1 MSDPFGLK
9 IGLEGEKEF
18 KKSIAEINQQF
29 KVLGSEMKLVT
40 AQFDKN
46 DNSVEALT
54 ARQGALTKEIDA
66 QKSKIETLRAALA
79 NAQESFGENDRR
91 TQAWQIQLN
100 NAEAALISMQKELD
114 DNTAA
119 LDRAEKGMDDAGD
132 SADEM
137 ADDVED
143 AADESDEAKSSFEGL
158 GSVCKATA
166 AAMAAAFA
174 AVSAAAIAGAKA
186 LVEMTTAGAAY
197 ADTVLTESTVTGIA
211 TDKLQEYMYAAELVD
226 VSTDTLTKSMAKQI
240 KSMKAVQDG
249 TKLSVEA
256 YEKLGVQVTNTDGSL
271 RDSDTVYW
279 EVIDALG
286 KVENETERNALA
298 MQILGKSAQELNPLI
313 EAGAER
319 MTELG
324 QQAHA
329 AGYVVSDEML
339 SAYGAL
345 DDQLQYLNVGATA
358 AKNALGTVLLPVL
371 TDLATEGNALLGEF
385 TNGILDANGDISKM
399 SEVIGELLPKVLD
412 MFMDFLPEL
421 MEIAGEIVGS
431 LATAIV
437 ENLPT
442 IIDTASQIIFTLL
455 TGLIEALP
463 QIAEGALQLVLAL
476 VNGILANLPML
487 LNAALQAVVTLA
499 TGIANALPTLIPT
512 IVQVVVQIVQTLIEN
527 LPMILDAALQLITGL
542 AQGVLDALPV
552 LIAALP
558 EIIMGIIN
566 FLLDAIPQIIET
578 GIQLITSLVAA
589 LPEIITAIVA
599 AIPQI
604 IEGIIS
610 AVLGAIPQIIQAG
623 IDLLISLI
631 QALPQIITTIVG
643 ALPDIITGII
653 NAILNN
659 IPLIIQAGMQLLT
672 SLITNLPTIII
683 EIVKAIPQ
691 IIVGIVEA
699 LGKGVS
705 QMAEVGVNLVK
716 GLWQG
721 IQSLASWL
729 WDKVSGWISSIWDG
743 ICDFFGIASPSKEM
757 GWIGE
762 MLVDGLAGSIK
773 DNGKDAVKAAEGMSA
788 DITDVMHG
796 LAEDME
802 TALPTD
808 FNVDG
813 NVHSTVTGG
822 LGDTA
827 KAGGFQL
834 VLNIATFNNYT
845 TDDIHQLT
853 NEIMVTAGQFAKRKG
868 VVFA

>member
-412 MFMDFLPEL
+412 MLMDFLPEL

-589 LPEIITAIVA
+589 LPEIITAIVE

-643 ALPDIITGII
+643 AIPDIITGII
-653 NAILNN
+653 NAVLNN
-659 IPLIIQAGMQLLT
+659 IPLIIQAGIQLLT

-757 GWIGE
+757 GWVGE

-827 KAGGFQL
+827 KTGGFQL

>member
-589 LPEIITAIVA
+589 LPEIITAIVE

-643 ALPDIITGII
+643 AIPDIITGII
-653 NAILNN
+653 NAVLNN
-659 IPLIIQAGMQLLT
+659 IPLIIQAGIQLLT

-827 KAGGFQL
+827 NAGGFQL
-834 VLNIATFNNYT
+834 VLNIATFNNDT

>member
-174 AVSAAAIAGAKA
+174 AVSAAAISGAKA

-226 VSTDTLTKSMAKQI
+226 VSTDTLTKSMAKQT

-271 RDSDTVYW
+271 RVSDTVYW

-589 LPEIITAIVA
+589 LPEIITAIVE

-643 ALPDIITGII
+643 AIPDIITGII
-653 NAILNN
+653 NAVLNN
-659 IPLIIQAGMQLLT
+659 IPLIIQAGIQLLT

>member
-345 DDQLQYLNVGATA
+345 DDQLQYLKVGATA

-589 LPEIITAIVA
+589 LPEIITAIVE

-643 ALPDIITGII
+643 AIPDIITGII
-653 NAILNN
+653 NAVLNN
-659 IPLIIQAGMQLLT
+659 IPLIIQAGIQLLT

-827 KAGGFQL
+827 KTGGFQL

>member
-1 MSDPFGLK
+1 MADPFGLK

-18 KKSIAEINQQF
+18 KKSIAEINQEF

-46 DNSVEALT
+46 DNSIEALT
-54 ARQGALTKEIDA
+54 ARQSVLTKEVDA
-66 QKSKIETLRAALA
+66 QRQKVETLRAAMQ
-79 NAQESFGENDRR
+79 NAAESFGENDRR

-100 NAEAALISMQKELD
+100 NAEAALIGMEKELD

-119 LDRAEKGMDDAGD
+119 LNRAEKGMDDAGD
-132 SADEM
+132 SADDM

-143 AADESDEAKSSFEGL
+143 AAEESEDAKGSFEGL

-166 AAMAAAFA
+166 AAMTAAFA

-186 LVEMTTAGAAY
+186 LVEMSTAGAAY

-226 VSTDTLTKSMAKQI
+226 VSTETLTKSMAKNI
-240 KSMKAVQDG
+240 KSMQSAADG
-249 TKLSVEA
+249 SAAYAEA
-256 YEKLGVQVTNTDGSL
+256 YDKLGISVTDANGNL
-271 RDSDTVYW
+271 RDSEEVYW
-279 EVIDALG
+279 EIIDSLG
-286 KVENETERNALA
+286 KIENETERDAVA

-313 EAGAER
+313 EQGAAR
-319 MTELG
+319 MAELG
-324 QQAHA
+324 EQAHA
-329 AGYVVSDEML
+329 AGYVVSDDML
-339 SAYGAL
+339 NAYGAL

-399 SEVIGELLPKVLD
+399 SDVIGEMLPKVLD
-412 MFMDFLPEL
+412 MFMEFLPEL

-437 ENLPT
+437 DNLPT
-442 IIDTASQIIFTLL
+442 IIDTAAQIVFSLL
-455 TGLIEALP
+455 QGLIAALP
-463 QIAEGALQLVLAL
+463 QIVEGALQLVLAL

-512 IVQVVVQIVQTLIEN
+512 IIEVVIQIVQTLIDN
-527 LPMILDAALQLITGL
+527 LPMILDAALQLIMGL
-542 AQGVLDALPV
+542 TQGILDALPV

-558 EIIMGIIN
+558 EIILGIIT

-589 LPEIITAIVA
+589 LPEIITAIVE

-610 AVLGAIPQIIQAG
+610 AVLSAIPQIIQAG
-623 IDLLISLI
+623 IDLLISLVK
-631 QALPQIITTIVG
+631 ALPQIIVTIVN
-643 ALPDIITGII
+643 AIPDIISGII
-653 NAILNN
+653 NAVLNN
-659 IPLIIQAGMQLLT
+659 IPLIIQAGIQLLT

-691 IIVGIVEA
+691 IITGIVSA

-705 QMAEVGVNLVK
+705 QMADVGVNLVK

-757 GWIGE
+757 GWIGQ
-762 MLVDGLAGSIK
+762 MLVDGLAGSIN
-773 DNGKDAVKAAEGMSA
+773 DNGKEAVKAAEGMSA

-808 FNVDG
+808 FTVDS
-813 NVHSTVTGG
+813 NVHGTVGGG
-822 LGDTA
+822 LADTA
-827 KAGGFQL
+827 KQGGLQL
-834 VLNIATFNNYT
+834 VLNISTFNNYT

>member
-589 LPEIITAIVA
+589 LPEIITAIVE

-643 ALPDIITGII
+643 AIPDIITGII
-653 NAILNN
+653 NAVLNN
-659 IPLIIQAGMQLLT
+659 IPLIIQAGIQLLT

-796 LAEDME
+796 LAENME

-813 NVHSTVTGG
+813 NVRSTVTGG
-822 LGDTA
+822 LGDAA
-827 KAGGFQL
+827 KTGGFQL

>member
-589 LPEIITAIVA
+589 LPEIITAIVE

-643 ALPDIITGII
+643 AIPDIITGII
-653 NAILNN
+653 NAVLNN
-659 IPLIIQAGMQLLT
+659 IPLIIQAGIQLLT

>member
-1 MSDPFGLK
+1 MADPFGLK

-18 KKSIAEINQQF
+18 KKSIAEINQEF

-46 DNSVEALT
+46 DNSIEALT
-54 ARQGALTKEIDA
+54 ARQSVLTKEVDA
-66 QKSKIETLRAALA
+66 QRQKVETLRAAMQ
-79 NAQESFGENDRR
+79 NAAESFGENDRR

-100 NAEAALISMQKELD
+100 NAEAALIGMEKELD

-119 LDRAEKGMDDAGD
+119 LNRAEKGMDDAGD
-132 SADEM
+132 SADDM

-143 AADESDEAKSSFEGL
+143 AADESEEAKGSFEGL

-166 AAMAAAFA
+166 AAMTAAFA

-186 LVEMTTAGAAY
+186 LVEMSTAGAAY

-226 VSTDTLTKSMAKQI
+226 VSTETLTKSMAKNI
-240 KSMKAVQDG
+240 KSMQSAADG
-249 TKLSVEA
+249 SAAYAEA
-256 YEKLGVQVTNTDGSL
+256 YDKLGISVTDANGNL
-271 RDSDTVYW
+271 RDSEEVYW
-279 EVIDALG
+279 EIIDSLG
-286 KVENETERNALA
+286 KIENETERDAVA

-313 EAGAER
+313 EQGAAR
-319 MTELG
+319 MAELG
-324 QQAHA
+324 EQAHA
-329 AGYVVSDEML
+329 AGYVVSDDML
-339 SAYGAL
+339 NAYGAL

-399 SEVIGELLPKVLD
+399 SDVIGEMLPKVLD
-412 MFMDFLPEL
+412 MFMEFLPEL

-437 ENLPT
+437 DNLPT
-442 IIDTASQIIFTLL
+442 IIDTAAQIVFSLL
-455 TGLIEALP
+455 QGLIAALP
-463 QIAEGALQLVLAL
+463 QIVEGALQLVLAL

-512 IVQVVVQIVQTLIEN
+512 IIEVVIQIVQTLIDN
-527 LPMILDAALQLITGL
+527 LPMILDAALQLIMGL
-542 AQGVLDALPV
+542 TQGILDALPV

-558 EIIMGIIN
+558 EIILGIIT

-589 LPEIITAIVA
+589 LPEIITAIVE

-610 AVLGAIPQIIQAG
+610 AVLSAIPQIIQAG
-623 IDLLISLI
+623 IDLLISLVK
-631 QALPQIITTIVG
+631 ALPQIIVTIVN
-643 ALPDIITGII
+643 AIPDIISGII
-653 NAILNN
+653 NAVLNN
-659 IPLIIQAGMQLLT
+659 IPLIIQAGIDLLT

-691 IIVGIVEA
+691 IITGIVSA

-705 QMAEVGVNLVK
+705 QMADVGVNLVK

-757 GWIGE
+757 GWIGQ
-762 MLVDGLAGSIK
+762 MLVDGLAGSIN
-773 DNGKDAVKAAEGMSA
+773 DNGKEAVKAAEGMSA

-808 FNVDG
+808 FTVDS
-813 NVHSTVTGG
+813 NVHGTVGGG
-822 LGDTA
+822 LADTA
-827 KAGGFQL
+827 KQGGLQL
-834 VLNIATFNNYT
+834 VLNISTFNNYT

>member
-1 MSDPFGLK
+1 MADDFGLK

-18 KKSIAEINQQF
+18 KKSIADINQTF

-40 AQFDKN
+40 AQYDAN
-46 DNSVEALT
+46 DTSIEALT
-54 ARQGALTKEIDA
+54 ARQEALGKQVDA
-66 QKSKIETLRAALA
+66 QRQKVETLRAAMQ
-79 NAQESFGENDRR
+79 NAAESFGENDRR

-100 NAEAALISMQKELD
+100 NAEAALIGMEKELE

-143 AADESDEAKSSFEGL
+143 AAEESDNAKGSFEGL

-186 LVEMTTAGAAY
+186 LVDMTTAGAAY

-226 VSTDTLTKSMAKQI
+226 VSTETLTKSMAKNI
-240 KSMKAVQDG
+240 KSMQSAADG
-249 TKLSVEA
+249 SAAYAEA
-256 YEKLGVQVTNTDGSL
+256 YDKLGISVTDANGNL
-271 RDSDTVYW
+271 RDSEEVYW
-279 EVIDALG
+279 EIIDSLG
-286 KVENETERNALA
+286 KIENETERDAVA

-313 EAGAER
+313 EQGAAR
-319 MTELG
+319 MAELG
-324 QQAHA
+324 EQAHA

-339 SAYGAL
+339 NAYGAL

-358 AKNALGTVLLPVL
+358 AKNALGTVLLPIL

-385 TNGILDANGDISKM
+385 TNGILDANGDIGKM
-399 SEVIGELLPKVLD
+399 SDVIGEMLPKVLD
-412 MFMDFLPEL
+412 MFMEFLPEL

-431 LATAIV
+431 LASAIV
-437 ENLPT
+437 DNLPV
-442 IIDTASQIIFTLL
+442 IIDTAAQIVFSLL
-455 TGLIEALP
+455 QGLIESLP
-463 QIAEGALQLVLAL
+463 QIVEGALQLVLAL
-476 VNGILANLPML
+476 VNGILANLPMI

-512 IVQVVVQIVQTLIEN
+512 IIEVVIQIVQTLIDN
-527 LPMILDAALQLITGL
+527 LPMILDAALQLIMGL
-542 AQGVLDALPV
+542 TQGILDALPV

-558 EIIMGIIN
+558 EIILGIIT

-589 LPEIITAIVA
+589 LPEIITAIVE
-599 AIPQI
+599 AIPKI
-604 IEGIIS
+604 IEGIIT
-610 AVLGAIPQIIQAG
+610 AVLQAIPQIIQAG
-623 IDLLISLI
+623 IDLLISLVK
-631 QALPQIITTIVG
+631 ALPQIIVTIVG
-643 ALPDIITGII
+643 AIPDIITGII
-653 NAILNN
+653 NAVLNN
-659 IPLIIQAGMQLLT
+659 IPLIIQAGIQLLT

-691 IIVGIVEA
+691 IITGIVSA

-757 GWIGE
+757 GWVGQ
-762 MLVDGLAGSIK
+762 MLVDGLAGSISA
-773 DNGKDAVKAAEGMSA
+773 NGKEAVKAAEGMSA

-808 FNVDG
+808 FTVDG
-813 NVHSTVTGG
+813 NIGAS
-822 LGDTA
+822 A
-827 KAGGFQL
+827 KAATAGVNAPTGLQL

-845 TDDIHQLT
+845 NEDIQQLT
-853 NEIMVTAGQFAKRKG
+853 NEVLVTAGQFAKRKG

>member
-1 MSDPFGLK
+1 MADPFGLK

-18 KKSIAEINQQF
+18 KKSIAEINQEF

-46 DNSVEALT
+46 DNSIEALT
-54 ARQGALTKEIDA
+54 ARQSVLTKEVDA
-66 QKSKIETLRAALA
+66 QRQKVETLRAAMQ
-79 NAQESFGENDRR
+79 NAAESFGENDRR

-100 NAEAALISMQKELD
+100 NAEAALIGMEKELD

-119 LDRAEKGMDDAGD
+119 LNRAEKGMDDAGD
-132 SADEM
+132 SADDM

-143 AADESDEAKSSFEGL
+143 AAEESEEAKGSFEGL

-166 AAMAAAFA
+166 AAMTAAFA

-186 LVEMTTAGAAY
+186 LVEMSTAGAAY

-226 VSTDTLTKSMAKQI
+226 VSTETLTKSMAKNI
-240 KSMKAVQDG
+240 KSMQSAADG
-249 TKLSVEA
+249 SAAYAEA
-256 YEKLGVQVTNTDGSL
+256 YDKLGISVTDANGNL
-271 RDSDTVYW
+271 RDSEEVYW
-279 EVIDALG
+279 EIIDSLG
-286 KVENETERNALA
+286 KIENETERDAVA

-313 EAGAER
+313 EQGAAR
-319 MTELG
+319 MAELG
-324 QQAHA
+324 EQAHA
-329 AGYVVSDEML
+329 AGYVVSDDML
-339 SAYGAL
+339 NAYGAL

-399 SEVIGELLPKVLD
+399 SDVIGEMLPKVLD
-412 MFMDFLPEL
+412 MFMEFLPEL

-437 ENLPT
+437 DNLPT
-442 IIDTASQIIFTLL
+442 IIDTAAQIVFSLL
-455 TGLIEALP
+455 QGLIAALP
-463 QIAEGALQLVLAL
+463 QIVEGALQLVLAL

-512 IVQVVVQIVQTLIEN
+512 IIEVVIQIVQTLIDN
-527 LPMILDAALQLITGL
+527 LPMILDAALQLIMGL
-542 AQGVLDALPV
+542 TQGILDALPV

-558 EIIMGIIN
+558 EIILGIIT

-589 LPEIITAIVA
+589 LPEIITAIVE

-610 AVLGAIPQIIQAG
+610 AVLSAIPQIIQAG
-623 IDLLISLI
+623 IDLLISLVK
-631 QALPQIITTIVG
+631 ALPQIIVTIVN
-643 ALPDIITGII
+643 AIPDIISGII
-653 NAILNN
+653 NAVLNN
-659 IPLIIQAGMQLLT
+659 IPLIIQAGIDLLT

-691 IIVGIVEA
+691 IITGIVSA

-705 QMAEVGVNLVK
+705 QMADVGVNLVK

-757 GWIGE
+757 GWIGQ
-762 MLVDGLAGSIK
+762 MLVDGLAGSIN
-773 DNGKDAVKAAEGMSA
+773 DNGKEAVKAAEGMSA

-808 FNVDG
+808 FTVDS
-813 NVHSTVTGG
+813 NVHGTVGGG
-822 LGDTA
+822 LADTA
-827 KAGGFQL
+827 KQGGLQL
-834 VLNIATFNNYT
+834 VLNISTFNNYT

>member
-1 MSDPFGLK
+1 
-9 IGLEGEKEF
+9 
-18 KKSIAEINQQF
+18 
-29 KVLGSEMKLVT
+29 
-40 AQFDKN
+40 
-46 DNSVEALT
+46 
-54 ARQGALTKEIDA
+54 
-66 QKSKIETLRAALA
+66 
-79 NAQESFGENDRR
+79 
-91 TQAWQIQLN
+91 
-100 NAEAALISMQKELD
+100 
-114 DNTAA
+114 
-119 LDRAEKGMDDAGD
+119 
-132 SADEM
+132 
-137 ADDVED
+137 
-143 AADESDEAKSSFEGL
+143 
-158 GSVCKATA
+158 
-166 AAMAAAFA
+166 
-174 AVSAAAIAGAKA
+174 
-186 LVEMTTAGAAY
+186 VEMTTAGAAY

-324 QQAHA
+324 EQAHA

-339 SAYGAL
+339 KAYGAL

-399 SEVIGELLPKVLD
+399 SDVIGELLPKVLD
-412 MFMDFLPEL
+412 MFMEFLPEL

-431 LATAIV
+431 LSTAIV

-442 IIDTASQIIFTLL
+442 IIDTASQIVFMLL
-455 TGLIEALP
+455 QGLIEALP

-512 IVQVVVQIVQTLIEN
+512 IIQVVIQIVQTLIDN

-589 LPEIITAIVA
+589 LPEIITAIVE

-604 IEGIIS
+604 IEGIIT
-610 AVLGAIPQIIQAG
+610 AVLSAIPQIIQAG
-623 IDLLISLI
+623 IDLLISLVK
-631 QALPQIITTIVG
+631 ALPQIIVTIVG
-643 ALPDIITGII
+643 AIPDIITGII
-653 NAILNN
+653 NAVLNN
-659 IPLIIQAGMQLLT
+659 IPLIIQAGIQLLT

-691 IIVGIVEA
+691 IITGIVEA
-699 LGKGVS
+699 LAKGVS

-762 MLVDGLAGSIK
+762 MLVDGLAGSID
-773 DNGKDAVKAAEGMSA
+773 DNGKYAVKAAEGMSK
-788 DITDVMHG
+788 DISDVMHG

-808 FNVDG
+808 FTVDG
-813 NVHSTVTGG
+813 NIGATVKSAASGATAPTG
-822 LGDTA
+822 L
-827 KAGGFQL
+827 QL

-845 TDDIHQLT
+845 NEDIQQLT
-853 NEIMVTAGQFAKRKG
+853 NEVLITAGQFAKRKG

>member
-358 AKNALGTVLLPVL
+358 AKNALGSVLLPVL

-589 LPEIITAIVA
+589 LPEIITAIVE

-643 ALPDIITGII
+643 AIPDIITGII
-653 NAILNN
+653 NAVLNN
-659 IPLIIQAGMQLLT
+659 IPLIIQAGIQLLT

-827 KAGGFQL
+827 NAGGFQL

>member
-512 IVQVVVQIVQTLIEN
+512 IVQVVVQIVQTLIDN

-643 ALPDIITGII
+643 AIPDIITGII
-653 NAILNN
+653 NAVLNN
-659 IPLIIQAGMQLLT
+659 IPLIIQAGIQLLT

>member
-589 LPEIITAIVA
+589 LPEIITAIVE

-643 ALPDIITGII
+643 AIPDIITGII
-653 NAILNN
+653 NAVLNN
-659 IPLIIQAGMQLLT
+659 IPLIIQAGIQLLT

-868 VVFA
+868 VIFA